1 MKQGERV
8 FLNDNGE
15 MTAKDGD
22 LVRWF
27 RCMECDKYVIAKEV
41 YIKQNVVCP
50 HCKNKFK
57 VRLLKNG
64 NVNISIR

>member
-15 MTAKDGD
+15 ITAKDGD

-27 RCMECDKYVIAKEV
+27 RCMNCNEYVIAKEV

-57 VRLLKNG
+57 VRLFKNG
-64 NVNISIR
+64 KVNISIR

>member
-1 MKQGERV
+1 
-8 FLNDNGE
+8 

-27 RCMECDKYVIAKEV
+27 RCMNCNEYVIAKEV
-41 YIKQNVVCP
+41 YINQNVVCP

-57 VRLLKNG
+57 VRLFKNG
-64 NVNISIR
+64 KVNISIR